1 MKIDQIKKEF
11 PIFDEKIQ
19 NNDLVYLDSANSSQK
34 PKIVIDRINEFY
46 TKQFSNVGRSV
57 HYLAVAATNMYEN
70 TRSSVQKYINAED
83 KNEIVFTKGATEAL
97 NLVAN
102 TLGQKYLEEGDEVII
117 TELEHHS
124 NYVPW
129 HFLRKSK
136 NIKINF
142 AEINEFGEVPIENI
156 EKLITAKTK
165 IIAVNHLSN
174 VTGAILPIKEIT
186 QLAHAKGIIVVVD
199 GCQGAP
205 HLKIDVQDLDCDF
218 YAISCHKMYGPTGL
232 GILYGK
238 KKWLEEL
245 PPYQGGGGMIKEVKK
260 DRISYGDLPNKYEAG
275 TMATAQVIAFDQSI
289 KFLEKVG
296 IENIIKH
303 EKELLKIDVQDLDC
317 DFYAISCHKMY
328 GPTGLGVLYGKK
340 KWLEELPPY
349 QGGGGM
355 IKEVK
360 KDRISYGDLPN
371 KYEAGTMATAQ
382 VIAFDQS
389 IKFLEKVGIENIIKH
404 EKELI
409 EYGQEILKKNNSVK
423 LIGNPKNKGGVLSFT
438 IEGVH
443 PHDIATILD
452 EDGVAIRAG
461 HHCCQILHDK
471 LGIPA
476 SARAS
481 VGIYNTKE
489 DLDQLNESI
498 NKCKKIFDL

>member
-1 MKIDQIKKEF
+1 MIINNIKKEF

-57 HYLAVAATNMYEN
+57 HYLAVAATNLYEG
-70 TRSSVQKYINAED
+70 TRSSVQKYINAKD

-102 TLGQKYLEEGDEVII
+102 TLGQNFLQEGDEVLI

-142 AEINEFGEVPIENI
+142 AEINKEGEITLEEI
-156 EKLITAKTK
+156 EKKLTPKTK
-165 IIAVNHLSN
+165 VISITHLSN

-186 QLAHAKGIIVVVD
+186 ELARPKNIVVVVD

-205 HLKIDVQDLDCDF
+205 HLKLDMQDLDCDF

-232 GILYGK
+232 GVLYGK
-238 KKWLEEL
+238 KKLLEEL

-260 DRISYGDLPNKYEAG
+260 DMISYGDLPNKYEAG

-289 KFLEKVG
+289 KFLESVG
-296 IENIIKH
+296 IDNVMKH
-303 EKELLKIDVQDLDC
+303 EAELV
-317 DFYAISCHKMY
+317 
-328 GPTGLGVLYGKK
+328 
-340 KWLEELPPY
+340 
-349 QGGGGM
+349 
-355 IKEVK
+355 
-360 KDRISYGDLPN
+360 
-371 KYEAGTMATAQ
+371 
-382 VIAFDQS
+382 
-389 IKFLEKVGIENIIKH
+389 
-404 EKELI
+404 
-409 EYGQEILKKNNSVK
+409 EYGQELLQKNNSVK
-423 LIGNPKNKGGVLSFT
+423 LIGSPKDKGGVLSFT
-438 IEGVH
+438 IEGIH

-471 LGIPA
+471 LNIPA

-481 VGIYNTKE
+481 IGIYNTKD
-489 DLDQLNESI
+489 DLDKLNDSI
-498 NKCKKIFDL
+498 NNCKKIFNLK